1 VKAPGERPSRNRP
14 ATAARDPLVTELANA
29 ESDLERIEAQ
39 RSAAKDRIATLRNEL
54 ATLDPAP
61 RPVAAEPLSGPAPR
75 TPADK
80 VKLFR
85 QL

>member
-1 VKAPGERPSRNRP
+1 MKAPGEKQSRNGP
-14 ATAARDPLVTELANA
+14 PSTPRDPLVTELAKA

-39 RSAAKDRIATLRNEL
+39 RSAAKARIATLRNEL

-61 RPVAAEPLSGPAPR
+61 RPVAPEPLPGRAPR
-75 TPADK
+75 TPADE

-85 QL
+85 